1 MYKRLIIFTALLGSV
16 LPAYAQITPQYYNN
30 ALLFSSQ
37 FYDGTAR
44 SVAMGNAMTALGGD
58 LGALSYNPAASGV
71 YRYTEIT
78 LTPSVYSSITNTSF
92 LGNSVRA
99 DKSRLS
105 LSNVGWVGSFET
117 GRTRGLLNFNF
128 AITAN
133 QSNNFAWRSSGS
145 GIQNS
150 SSYLGSIAAGMS
162 APAVD
167 ANRPVDANSL
177 TMPENDPT
185 LPFSHNP
192 SSWVLGWNTGLIDT
206 VTNGTFKGATE
217 NVNGSNFNIPGSL
230 NQSYYRERTGYVE
243 DIIFNFA
250 GNVSDIFFF
259 GVNLTLQSIWMN
271 EYTSISETAANPSL
285 FVSEFTDF
293 TREYR
298 MTTSGLG
305 VNVEAGFIVRP
316 VAGLTIGGSISTP
329 TWMFLNET
337 WMESMNGNT
346 SLGRAA
352 IDSPLG
358 ENSYRITSPFRW
370 NVGVGYTVGGFLA
383 LAVDYERTN
392 YSNIVL
398 ADNSGNSSLYQADN
412 EYIST
417 YYRAVNNLRAGI
429 EAWPIPQLALRLGYN
444 YYSSPIEHYNN
455 NLPDRDFDLSRH
467 YASAGIGFRALSGFF
482 IDLAYQQQCNQSDNN
497 YLLYDS
503 YETFE
508 APVTSERFR
517 DWKILLTLGWRF

>member
-133 QSNNFAWRSSGS
+133 QSNNFAYRSSGS

-162 APAVD
+162 ATG
-167 ANRPVDANSL
+167 VDANSL

-185 LPFSHNP
+185 LPFYRNP

-271 EYTSISETAANPSL
+271 EYTSISETAVNPSL
-285 FVSEFTDF
+285 FDTGFTDF
-293 TREYR
+293 THEYR
-298 MTTSGLG
+298 ITTSGLG

-346 SLGRAA
+346 EFGRTA

-358 ENSYRITSPFRW
+358 ESSYRITSPFRW

-383 LAVDYERTN
+383 IGVDYERTN

-444 YYSSPIEHYNN
+444 YYSSP
-455 NLPDRDFDLSRH
+455 DRDFDLSRH

-482 IDLAYQQQCNQSDNN
+482 IDLAYQQQCNQS
-497 YLLYDS
+497 LSSFQLYDN
-503 YETFE
+503 YESFT
-508 APVTSERFR
+508 APIADERFR

>member
-1 MYKRLIIFTALLGSV
+1 M
-16 LPAYAQITPQYYNN
+16 
-30 ALLFSSQ
+30 
-37 FYDGTAR
+37 
-44 SVAMGNAMTALGGD
+44 
-58 LGALSYNPAASGV
+58 
-71 YRYTEIT
+71 
-78 LTPSVYSSITNTSF
+78 
-92 LGNSVRA
+92 
-99 DKSRLS
+99 
-105 LSNVGWVGSFET
+105 
-117 GRTRGLLNFNF
+117 
-128 AITAN
+128 
-133 QSNNFAWRSSGS
+133 
-145 GIQNS
+145 
-150 SSYLGSIAAGMS
+150 
-162 APAVD
+162 
-167 ANRPVDANSL
+167 
-177 TMPENDPT
+177 
-185 LPFSHNP
+185 
-192 SSWVLGWNTGLIDT
+192 
-206 VTNGTFKGATE
+206 
-217 NVNGSNFNIPGSL
+217 
-230 NQSYYRERTGYVE
+230 E

-346 SLGRAA
+346 KLGRTA

-383 LAVDYERTN
+383 IGVDYERTN

>member
-133 QSNNFAWRSSGS
+133 QSNNFAYRSSGS

-162 APAVD
+162 ATG
-167 ANRPVDANSL
+167 VDANSL

-185 LPFSHNP
+185 LPFYRNP

-346 SLGRAA
+346 EFGRTA

-358 ENSYRITSPFRW
+358 ESSYRITSPFRW

-383 LAVDYERTN
+383 IGVDYERTN

-417 YYRAVNNLRAGI
+417 YYQAVNNVRAGI

-444 YYSSPIEHYNN
+444 YYSS
-455 NLPDRDFDLSRH
+455 PDRDFDLSRH

-482 IDLAYQQQCNQSDNN
+482 IDLAYQQQCNQS
-497 YLLYDS
+497 LSSFQLYDN
-503 YETFE
+503 YESFT
-508 APVTSERFR
+508 APIADERFR

>member
-117 GRTRGLLNFNF
+117 GRTRGLVNFNF

-162 APAVD
+162 APGSI
-167 ANRPVDANSL
+167 DANSL

-185 LPFSHNP
+185 LPFYRNP

-285 FVSEFTDF
+285 FDSEFTDF

-346 SLGRAA
+346 KLGRTA

-383 LAVDYERTN
+383 IGVDYERTN

-417 YYRAVNNLRAGI
+417 YYRAVNNVRAGI

-444 YYSSPIEHYNN
+444 YYSS
-455 NLPDRDFDLSRH
+455 PDRDFDLSRH

-482 IDLAYQQQCNQSDNN
+482 IDLAYQQQCNQSGSSFQ
-497 YLLYDS
+497 LYDNIIDANDGS
-503 YETFE
+503 ILTA
-508 APVTSERFR
+508 APVTVERFR